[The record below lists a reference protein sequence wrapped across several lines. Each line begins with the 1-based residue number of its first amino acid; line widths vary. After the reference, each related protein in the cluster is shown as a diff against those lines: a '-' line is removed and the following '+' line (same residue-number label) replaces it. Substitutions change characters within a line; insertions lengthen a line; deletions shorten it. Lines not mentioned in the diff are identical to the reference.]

1 MGGLSTNIGG
11 ESGLSI
17 LQSIGWHSQAA
28 IILFNCYPFID
39 GGEIQTGFF
48 DGLFGDLFPE
58 AAVDFDLGCVIIH
71 KAFYA
76 FVSDGPEAPP
86 VYHG

>member
-1 MGGLSTNIGG
+1 LGVLVKRRYHNARQ
-11 ESGLSI
+11 
-17 LQSIGWHSQAA
+17 QS
-28 IILFNCYPFID
+28 LYNFDPFID

-58 AAVDFDLGCVIIH
+58 AAVDFDLGGVIIH

-76 FVSDGPEAPP
+76 FVSDGHEASS